1 MHITAICLHP
11 GMVLG
16 AFQSGVC
23 GRALEAGIASLR
35 CVNPRDFSDDPHR
48 SVDDRP
54 YGGGPGM
61 VLRPE
66 PLLAA
71 VRAARADAPAR
82 APAIFLTPQGK
93 RFNQQRARGLAA
105 ASGMILV
112 AGRYEGFDERA
123 VELEADEELSL
134 GDFVLSGG
142 ELAACVVIDA
152 VVRLLPGA
160 LGDERSAEQD
170 SFSSG
175 LLDFPQYT
183 RPSIVEG
190 RAAPEVLLGGDHD
203 RVRAWRLKQALGRT
217 WMRRP
222 ELLENRCLND
232 QERRLLEEF
241 QAEAGGAAYRVCR
254 EAGTEH

>member
-23 GRALEAGIASLR
+23 GRAFEAGIASLR

-93 RFNQQRARGLAA
+93 RFNQQRARGLASS
-105 ASGMILV
+105 SGMILV

-134 GDFVLSGG
+134 GDFVLM
-142 ELAACVVIDA
+142 
-152 VVRLLPGA
+152 
-160 LGDERSAEQD
+160 
-170 SFSSG
+170 
-175 LLDFPQYT
+175 
-183 RPSIVEG
+183 
-190 RAAPEVLLGGDHD
+190 
-203 RVRAWRLKQALGRT
+203 GRT